1 MRLTALLVLLALSL
15 PALAGSPEVYEKS
28 AKISAYC
35 NRDQLVHVVNAIEEA
50 MNGR

>member
-1 MRLTALLVLLALSL
+1 MRMTALLALLALSL

-35 NRDQLVHVVNAIEEA
+35 IRNPLEQVVKAIEEA
-50 MNGR
+50 